1 MATQSSWRHQY
12 LRSYL
17 PQQKT
22 LKSGSTDS
30 PLCSRHPHLGH
41 LRPILRLRSPT
52 LTRPALQTQSSAPS
66 FLSPPSQDPLATT
79 PFSPVDTKPST
90 SHTFFK
96 EAKRAQE
103 RNKREVLDELLRNE
117 DDPLFRDK
125 EPSPPLLD
133 LDLDD
138 DFFTAKTSSISS
150 SLLAIA
156 PSSRHRHSPP
166 SRAPTL
172 SAATPAPPIASTSSV
187 SSPVT
192 HSQTLPSRW
201 MNTFLPPRPPPSP
214 SARASLDSLFDHHTE
229 PPRPHSVVP
238 VEISHDTPFAP
249 HGSASETSSVVYIP
263 PSGAPGY
270 RGEGYNWDKGFSKDL
285 ETELANK
292 ENRHERAPSAPPL
305 NMGDSIEK
313 KMGEVELKGR
323 RDGTVRVLEPTLA
336 NSVRTTLLWWH
347 QINCTQIRPY
357 LPALSRLPRTWSLLY
372 SLDQHG
378 ISLNTLYSRSEQT
391 KPSGA
396 LIVVKDDGDTV
407 FGAFIADGIRQS
419 RGRGYYGSGES
430 CVLFISSQPILIV
443 CRFLWRYSNTKLSVY
458 KTTGR
463 NDYIALCEPDYLS
476 FGGGDGSYG
485 LYVDKSLLEGSSAR
499 CLTFGN
505 DVLCSPGRMRAGG
518 AVPFECVGLEVWRV
532 G

>member
-1 MATQSSWRHQY
+1 MASSIPPLIPAPEKDTEEWIDRFAT
-12 LRSYL
+12 LFSPPTPRASPTNTSAPL
-17 PQQKT
+17 PV
-22 LKSGSTDS
+22 LDW
-30 PLCSRHPHLGH
+30 P
-41 LRPILRLRSPT
+41 RSPDT
-52 LTRPALQTQSSAPS
+52 EFGAFVSV
-66 FLSPPSQDPLATT
+66 PPSQDPLATT
-79 PFSPVDTKPST
+79 PFSPADTEPST
-90 SHTFFK
+90 SHNFFK

-117 DDPLFRDK
+117 DDPLFWDK

-192 HSQTLPSRW
+192 HSQALPSRW
-201 MNTFLPPRPPPSP
+201 MNTFLPPRAPPSP

-336 NSVRTTLLWWH
+336 NS
-347 QINCTQIRPY
+347 IRPH

-391 KPSGA
+391 KPAGA
-396 LIVVKDDGDTV
+396 LVVVKDDGDTV

-430 CVLFISSQPILIV
+430 
-443 CRFLWRYSNTKLSVY
+443 FLWRYSNTKLSVY

-463 NDYIALCEPDYLS
+463 NDYIALCESDYLS

>member
-1 MATQSSWRHQY
+1 MASSIPPLIPAQAKDTEEWIDRFAT
-12 LRSYL
+12 LFSPPTPRASPTDTPPPL
-17 PQQKT
+17 PQF
-22 LKSGSTDS
+22 DS
-30 PLCSRHPHLGH
+30 P
-41 LRPILRLRSPT
+41 RSPDIEFG
-52 LTRPALQTQSSAPS
+52 AFVSV
-66 FLSPPSQDPLATT
+66 PPSQDPLATT
-79 PFSPVDTKPST
+79 PFSPVDTELST
-90 SHTFFK
+90 SHAFFK

-103 RNKREVLDELLRNE
+103 RNKREVLDELLRHE

-138 DFFTAKTSSISS
+138 DFFTAKPSSISS

-172 SAATPAPPIASTSSV
+172 SAAIPAPPIASTSSV

-214 SARASLDSLFDHHTE
+214 SCTCQPRFPLRPLRRATTPTLRCPSRDISLTHPSHHTAA
-229 PPRPHSVVP
+229 PPRRPL
-238 VEISHDTPFAP
+238 
-249 HGSASETSSVVYIP
+249 VVYIP

-270 RGEGYNWDKGFSKDL
+270 RGEGYTWDKGSPRTSR
-285 ETELANK
+285 TELANK

-336 NSVRTTLLWWH
+336 NS
-347 QINCTQIRPY
+347 IRPH
-357 LPALSRLPRTWSLLY
+357 LPALSRLPRTWTLLY

-391 KPSGA
+391 KPTGA
-396 LIVVKDDGDTV
+396 LVVVKDDGDTV
-407 FGAFIADGIRQS
+407 FGAFVADGIRQS

-430 CVLFISSQPILIV
+430 
-443 CRFLWRYSNTKLSVY
+443 FLWRYSNSKLSVY

-463 NDYIALCEPDYLS
+463 NEYIALCEPEYLS

-505 DVLCSPGRMRAGG
+505 DVLCSPGKMRAGG